1 MQSRLE
7 LPLPKPLN
15 PTHRKPAKHLDGV
28 ELTFQLKDGTADGRV
43 FRKAE
48 SGHITRSW
56 DELRRMIYQLAGGQ
70 AQKK

>member
-1 MQSRLE
+1 
-7 LPLPKPLN
+7 
-15 PTHRKPAKHLDGV
+15 V